1 MRREARYPVFAN
13 PQSNGTVKSH
23 SGNPEALPLPQPRS
37 RPLRGQP
44 SACLSLPPCP
54 PPGLRNPIPTSAPE
68 LLPLTLVPAIA
79 HPALRLCL
87 SPPPSAKDHVV
98 HPLNTGRS
106 RPYHGQRCQGLPAP
120 GCCCCWP
127 TPRPCVTRV
136 VSSSRGSLVCAAG
149 PIRWQPGRR
158 GASLG
163 HSCRTGAVSPE
174 QLRYYVGGHRWAQVL
189 CLPRLVR
196 SRGRSVG
203 IPSHSMDTAISPLA
217 HMK

>member
-1 MRREARYPVFAN
+1 MLNLSFYIYILSYISSSTPLVNFSREGMRMRREARYPVFAN

-87 SPPPSAKDHVV
+87 SPPPLRRIMLSTRSTLDAPVPIMGSGV
-98 HPLNTGRS
+98 RGCPL
-106 RPYHGQRCQGLPAP
+106 QAAA
-120 GCCCCWP
+120 
-127 TPRPCVTRV
+127 
-136 VSSSRGSLVCAAG
+136 AAG
-149 PIRWQPGRR
+149 
-158 GASLG
+158 
-163 HSCRTGAVSPE
+163 
-174 QLRYYVGGHRWAQVL
+174 
-189 CLPRLVR
+189 RLHDRV
-196 SRGRSVG
+196 
-203 IPSHSMDTAISPLA
+203 
-217 HMK
+217 

>member
-87 SPPPSAKDHVV
+87 SPPPLCEGSCCPPAQHWTLPSLSWAAVSGV
-98 HPLNTGRS
+98 ARS
-106 RPYHGQRCQGLPAP
+106 RLLLLLADSTTVCDKSGVIKPRKFGVCSWPDPMAAWSP
-120 GCCCCWP
+120 GGFL
-127 TPRPCVTRV
+127 
-136 VSSSRGSLVCAAG
+136 GSLVPNWGSQSRAAAVLC
-149 PIRWQPGRR
+149 RR
-158 GASLG
+158 ASLG
-163 HSCRTGAVSPE
+163 AGAVF
-174 QLRYYVGGHRWAQVL
+174 AA
-189 CLPRLVR
+189 
-196 SRGRSVG
+196 SREIEG
-203 IPSHSMDTAISPLA
+203 T
-217 HMK
+217 